1 MSKFFKKT
9 VASVLSVLTLVS
21 SGASL
26 LTVNAA
32 KVDEPAV
39 SYDEIYQELYD
50 KYGPVIS
57 FNDIGEDAVI
67 YIPGFIATKD
77 YAQAVY
83 KKAVEDSSS
92 AVSAKSDDAV
102 GARYHYPS
110 FSFASNG
117 FEYMTVDGG
126 VPVFCVEPGT
136 RLNTSS
142 ALSEQSAVWNKA
154 SSDQKNAINAA
165 LCYGYAGYSLSDAK
179 KAGLPSNITDAQF
192 AEATQRLVWEFIG
205 KCRDATFPYTHRQD
219 DMINAKGNKINPSD
233 YTNHGGKNTTTAAKW
248 IIAQMCNANRL
259 PTYANAVEDKCQT
272 ITLTATYDPNTN
284 KWTYESRSV
293 PDGNNVVGNFTVN
306 RMGYSG
312 STPTGWEPASFVDCQ
327 NAKVKVTP
335 SSNALKLEVYDG
347 VLNADKTAGVSG
359 VTKTL
364 KHINKLPNKTIDG
377 GIITYG
383 DNHAYDGYGIQDVV
397 GKGSTKSLDGYLHV
411 NVKINVKEVEN
422 RDFRI
427 RKNVVG
433 VDEFAANVDPDN
445 SALANKETLA
455 GWYYVVM
462 GMPVGDST
470 NSILMGPTDATGYT
484 PSFVET
490 AATRYK
496 TNIKAV
502 NATEYRVVELGR
514 IRDGKSAEEV
524 ESKVV
529 NWLKTSWTALQ
540 NINDYKDTL
549 GIPDNYSTDGS
560 LGDYFTANESH
571 GEAKYQAVFTMGTGD
586 KFKNFEVSSLNV
598 YSPSL
603 VINKKSEISNDITG
617 WYFLLTEK
625 NTGEQAIVGP
635 TGKDGKIQVGCADE
649 NTTGPKHGRGALPY
663 GTYVVSELGKLK
675 SGETKLS
682 TSASAMEAR
691 MVSVNAD
698 GESVYSWLASY
709 SEKNLAKLE
718 MPANYFKP
726 EDVEVEISATAY
738 QDAVAGGDDAITV
751 VMDNMTGGDIQL
763 DKTDSVTGKAVPNAV
778 YGVYDADPSEFDLTE
793 SGYGIRMVGQITTDA
808 NGSGKLSDFLKQNY
822 INSHKNDSDESARWE
837 NLKDYEQRKIMYLPT
852 GKYYVREIE
861 APDGYILDEKVYEI
875 DVKATTNPM
884 SSNIS
889 KLNVKETPKSGS
901 LTITK
906 KSAVPTVLQNS
917 DEYSLEGAEFTLVN
931 AERSYTLVTDKSGT
945 ATQGNIPCGTYT
957 LTETKAPKGHSID
970 PKCVNVQITIST
982 DNLNQTYEVTDPIE
996 TGSLRILKKSADPS
1010 VSDGNA
1016 CYSLKGAE
1024 FKLVRKGS
1032 SQSWT
1037 LVTDENG
1044 VAFIDNLPKGDYTV
1058 TEVKPSPG
1066 YALADAFNV
1075 HVDNQLVDR
1084 VCLEPPKY
1092 DPVSLQLFKYDPNM
1106 DSINP
1111 QGNASL
1117 VGAEFTFDFY
1127 NQADGKGDKIAT
1139 VVVKTVL
1146 TDDGVVLKLS
1156 KNSGCIIEDKF
1167 KSYTNHKFDEY
1178 FDEKGDFKAP
1188 IGSMVVTESKV
1199 PTGYA
1204 ETGIRMTA
1212 DGENFV
1218 EDEPLVIDI
1227 EDDLLG
1233 IDVTTLNSLP
1243 DSIKVYESEII
1254 KGGVSVKK
1262 VDSDTKTTTPQGNA
1276 DLSATFAIYNKSEN
1290 AVTIGDKSYEP
1301 NALITTI
1308 TTDPTTKIASTS
1320 ADFLPFGKYEIKE
1333 IEADKTGTYS
1343 VKAWSKT
1350 FDIIANGDFVKFED
1364 NGPDN
1369 PVNRGGVAIQKYD
1382 NDTQNT
1388 TPQGDATFEGAEFT
1402 VYNKSTNA
1410 VVVNGKTYN
1419 SGDAV
1424 LVLKGAANGFAMSDR
1439 EILPIGKYD
1448 VKETKA
1454 PAGYKLID
1462 WTKSFDITKKGEY
1475 VQFQADLGVYE
1486 PVVRGGVTVIKSDAD
1501 RVSSNVGNGTVPQ
1514 GNASMKGAEFVI
1526 VNESV
1531 HDVSVG
1537 GNVYAPGKIVATI
1550 VTDEKGVA
1558 TTDTDKDGKDY
1569 TLPCGTYRIKE
1580 AKSPT
1585 GYKVDTNYSATFKI
1599 LEDGQVVTASDYDVQ
1614 SVKEPVVRGGIAGYK
1629 HDWDKMVHEADADS
1643 KLGVQGDANLAGIEF
1658 TVFNASDNAVCV
1670 NGNWF
1675 NKNDAVLKLYTDENG
1690 FYTTDTDGDGK
1701 DYTLPYGKYLVKE
1714 TKANDSMLLDSATKN
1729 EYEVVITEDGK
1740 IDTTGYVGI
1749 SNPVVRGGVAVV
1761 KNDAE
1766 THSSAIVGG
1775 KDGGDDYSA
1784 TLAGATFAIT
1794 NKSKAPIYAY
1804 IDGQTVKVDVNAVV
1818 TTISAEWNED
1828 KKAYVAMTP
1837 DDMLPYGTYEL
1848 KEVAV
1853 GRGYTVS
1860 DDVFTFKIREEGK
1873 IVTVSTDNKPLTFEN
1888 DVIRNDFNMVKIAND
1903 TSARMSVPW
1912 VLTNTTTG
1920 ERHVIVTDENGEY
1933 RSNAYPHS
1941 QRTNANDS
1949 LLETIDAGTAVN
1961 MADVDFEAG
1970 TWFGLA
1976 SDGTTVAVND
1986 KKGALPYGKYTLSEV
2001 RSDSNV
2007 GYQLQKFD
2015 FYIFETAKDPIH
2027 LGTITDDEIIVITNA
2042 VDDESGEQVALASSD
2057 RVVLDSLSYEGL
2069 VKGTSYIVKG
2079 TLYDAETN
2087 APILVKDKD
2096 GNYVTVSGQTEFTA
2110 NAVKGNVKVSFAID
2124 ASELAGKTVVVFEE
2138 IYEKET
2144 GNKIAVHTDIADE
2157 MQMVHYPSVK
2167 TTATSTFNDDHN
2179 ARTDKEVVVK
2189 DAVEYHN
2196 LIPGRQY
2203 VITGVLMNVDS
2214 MDEAIDAQGNEITVT
2229 KKFVPEKA
2237 DGVETI
2243 EFKFDAS
2250 NMVGQKL
2257 VAFETVSYR
2266 NIPIGIHADLTDAD
2280 QTVYFPEIKTNA
2292 NFDYTDSHE
2301 GAAIEN
2307 AVITDTVTYKALV
2320 PGNTY
2325 TLKGTLMDK
2334 ATGKALVID
2343 GKPVTAEK
2351 EFVAETS
2358 DGSVDLIFT
2367 FDASALAG
2375 ETVVVF
2381 EDLYRNGKELT
2392 VHADIEDENQTVH
2405 FPKISTSAVYGD
2417 SEYDEGIVGK
2427 DTVIVDTVKY
2437 ENLEVGATYTV
2448 SGTLMDKVTG
2458 GAVTDSEGNAITA
2471 STTFTAET
2479 ADGTVNVTFKFDST
2493 DYAGSTF
2500 VVFEKLV
2507 RDDIERAWHEDINDE
2522 GQDIKFPKIG
2532 TTLVEDGT
2540 GFDEVSA
2547 NKKTT
2552 LIDTVKYENLTV
2564 GREYVLNGTLMNK
2577 ATGEAIGVTGSTKFV
2592 PETANGTV
2600 EVKFDIDTTGM
2611 ANTTL
2616 VAFEDLVRTAD
2627 MTTVADHK
2635 DINDIDQTITIPE
2648 IGTDAIAKSTGERES
2663 FAGELVEIIDTVNY
2677 KNLVVGRSYVVT
2689 GWLVD
2694 TETGEAILDK
2704 DGNKITSS
2712 KGFVAESVDGSVDVS
2727 FSFDASAMAGK
2738 SVTAYETLLR
2748 SDVELA
2754 THHDNKDEKQ
2764 TVNFPKIGTT
2774 AVYAD
2779 TDTNEG
2785 LATNPVTINDIV
2797 AYENLTVGKEYEIV
2811 GVLMDKS
2818 TGNELVNTGTVEST
2832 NDEAVASTS
2841 SVKFVPDKTTGTVN
2855 VSFTFDASALAGKSV
2870 VVFET
2875 LNNKNGV
2882 KVAEHKDLN
2891 DENQTIHFPKIG
2903 TTLVDGESGLHET
2916 EAKSK
2921 VTLVDTVKYENL
2933 TVGKKYTM
2941 SGVLVDKETGEKIEG
2956 AVATVDFTPETT
2968 DGTVDVTFEFDAV
2981 DMAGK
2986 TVVAYEAVLRD
2997 GREVAVH
3004 ADINDENQIVHF
3016 PAISTMM
3023 TKTGSE
3029 DKELYVTDMM
3039 SLTDVISYKNLI
3051 QGHKYTAIGTL
3062 MDKSTNE
3069 AVKDAQGNPVT
3080 SDVTFIADNSDGT
3093 VDMVFEFNAA
3103 AYAGKELVAYQTL
3116 YVVDGDKTVQ
3126 LSVAND
3132 INDADET
3139 VKILKPSI
3147 GTQAASAKTG
3157 TQMLEIGDNVVVVD
3171 TVKFEN
3177 LNPGTTYTLKG
3188 ILMDKATGRAYD
3200 GVIATADSA
3209 APVSTSDSAAPVST
3223 SDSAS
3228 DKSSDVDIIE
3238 ISKEFTPDTANGETT
3253 VEFVISTKELAGKS
3267 LVVFESLLLGEFE
3280 IADHKDINDEPQTVY
3295 VAEIDT
3301 HAYASDKRSKTVD
3314 LGNKQTVIDVVDY
3327 KNFKDAQDYNVKGY
3341 LVDANG
3347 NRVTEDTTATFIPK
3361 DNGGQFEMSFVLD
3374 TTKYEG
3380 QTLTVYEFIY
3390 DKSGALLASHADVN
3404 DKDQQI
3410 TVKVKTVVQTGI
3422 ENFAWLFAV
3431 IAVVLAVIG
3440 SVISFIVVRR
3450 RRNTIAG

>member
-1 MSKFFKKT
+1 MNKFFKKA
-9 VASVLSVLTLVS
+9 VASVLSALTLVS

-39 SYDEIYQELYD
+39 SYDDIYQELYD

-57 FNDIGEDAVI
+57 FDDMGEDAVI

-77 YAQAVY
+77 YARAVY

-92 AVSAKSDDAV
+92 AVSAKSDNAAPA
-102 GARYHYPS
+102 GYHYPS
-110 FSFASNG
+110 FSFAPNG

-126 VPVFCVEPGT
+126 VPIFCIEPGT
-136 RLNTSS
+136 KLNTSS

-154 SSDQKNAINAA
+154 SSDQKDAINAA
-165 LCYGYAGYSLSDAK
+165 LCYGYAGCSLADAK

-219 DMINAKGNKINPSD
+219 DMINAKGNKINPSY
-233 YTNHGGKNTTTAAKW
+233 YTKHGGKNTKDAAEW
-248 IIAQMCNANRL
+248 IIDQMCNANRL

-272 ITLTATYDPNTN
+272 VTLTATYDPNTD

-306 RMGYSG
+306 RMGYNG

-327 NAKVKVTP
+327 NAKVKITP
-335 SSNALKLEVYDG
+335 SSNALNLEVYDG

-364 KHINKLPNKTIDG
+364 KHISKLPSKTIDG

-383 DNHAYDGYGIQDVV
+383 DTHAYDGSGIQDVV
-397 GKGSTKSLDGYLHV
+397 GKGSTKPLDGYLKV
-411 NVKINVKEVEN
+411 NVKINVKEVN

-427 RKNVVG
+427 RKRVVG
-433 VDEFAANVDPDN
+433 VDEFADNVDPDN
-445 SALANKETLA
+445 SSLSNEETLA
-455 GWYYVVM
+455 GWYYIVM
-462 GMPVGDST
+462 GMPIGDS
-470 NSILMGPTDATGYT
+470 NNVILMGPTDATGYT

-496 TNIKAV
+496 TNIKTV
-502 NATEYRVVELGR
+502 DATEYRVIELGR

-524 ESKVV
+524 ESYVV
-529 NWLKTSWTALQ
+529 NLFRTEVRALQ
-540 NINDYKDTL
+540 QINSYSNTL

-560 LGDYFTANESH
+560 LGDYLTTNGNYDER
-571 GEAKYQAVFTMGTGD
+571 EYQAVFTMGTGD
-586 KFKNFEVSSLNV
+586 KFKNFEVPSLNV
-598 YSPSL
+598 YSPGL
-603 VINKKSEISNDITG
+603 MINKVSEISTDVEG
-617 WYFLLTEK
+617 WYFSLTEK
-625 NTGEQAIVGP
+625 STGKQIIVGP
-635 TGKDGKIQVGCADE
+635 TGKDGKIQVGYTDE
-649 NTTGPKHGRGALPY
+649 NTSSKYHGRGALPY
-663 GTYVVSELGKLK
+663 GTYIVSELGKLK
-675 SGETKLS
+675 SGETTLR
-682 TSASAMEAR
+682 ANHQAIYAR
-691 MVSVNAD
+691 TRFVDAE
-698 GESVYSWLASY
+698 GETGVHYAYTY
-709 SEKNLAKLE
+709 SEDNLDKLA
-718 MPANYFKP
+718 MPENYFKP
-726 EDVEVEISATAY
+726 EDVEVEISSTAY
-738 QDAVAGGDDAITV
+738 NDAVAGGEKFISVT
-751 VMDNMTGGDIQL
+751 MTNRTGGDIQL
-763 DKTDSVTGKAVPNAV
+763 NKTDSVTGKAVPNAV
-778 YGVYDADPSEFDLTE
+778 YGVYDADPSQFDLTE

-861 APDGYILDEKVYEI
+861 APNGYILDEKVYEI

-889 KLNVKETPKSGS
+889 KLSVEETPENGS
-901 LTITK
+901 FTIIK
-906 KSAVPTVLQNS
+906 KSAVPDVLKNDS
-917 DEYSLEGAEFTLVN
+917 EYSLEGAEFVLVN
-931 AERSYTLVTDKSGT
+931 AERTYKLITDKDGK
-945 ATQGNIPCGTYT
+945 ATQSNIPVGKYS
-957 LTETKAPKGHSID
+957 LTEIKAPKGHAID
-970 PKCVNVQITIST
+970 PECVNVEIVIST
-982 DNLNQTYEVTDPIE
+982 DNLDQTYTVTDPIMS
-996 TGSLRILKKSADPS
+996 GGLRIVKKSADPAM
-1010 VSDGNA
+1010 SDGNT
-1016 CYSLKGAE
+1016 CYSLEGAE
-1024 FKLVRKGS
+1024 FKLVRVGT

-1037 LVTDENG
+1037 LVTDKDG
-1044 VAFIDNLPKGDYTV
+1044 IASIANLPMGDYQV
-1058 TEVKPSPG
+1058 TETKASPG
-1066 YALADAFNV
+1066 YAIVSKSFDVKITDKVYDLTV
-1075 HVDNQLVDR
+1075 
-1084 VCLEPPKY
+1084 LEPPKY
-1092 DPVSLQLFKYDPNM
+1092 DPVSLVLHKYDPNTG
-1106 DSINP
+1106 DILP
-1111 QGNASL
+1111 QGAASL

-1127 NQADGKGDKIAT
+1127 NQAGGKGDKLVT
-1139 VVVKTVL
+1139 VVAKTVA
-1146 TDDGVVLKLS
+1146 TDDGVQLKLQKS
-1156 KNSGCIIEDKF
+1156 AIKESDLT
-1167 KSYTNHKFDEY
+1167 SYTNHKYDEY
-1178 FDEKGDFKAP
+1178 FDANGFFKAP
-1188 IGSMVVTESKV
+1188 IGSMVVRETKV
-1199 PTGYA
+1199 PSGYA
-1204 ETGIRMTA
+1204 ETGIQMVA
-1212 DGENFV
+1212 NDLAV
-1218 EDEPLVIDI
+1218 EDAPLVLDI
-1227 EDDLLG
+1227 TDNFASGLD
-1233 IDVTTLNSLP
+1233 IQVLNVLP
-1243 DSIKVYESEII
+1243 AEIRVYESEII

-1262 VDSDTKTTTPQGNA
+1262 TDTDLKESTAQGDA
-1276 DLSATFAIYNKSEN
+1276 VLAATFGIYNKSEN
-1290 AVTIGDKSYEP
+1290 AVSVDGKLYEKD
-1301 NALITTI
+1301 ALITTI
-1308 TTDPTTKIASTS
+1308 TTDSKTMIAST
-1320 ADFLPFGKYEIKE
+1320 AKDYLPFGKYEIKE
-1333 IEADKTGTYS
+1333 IAADANGTYS
-1343 VKAWSKT
+1343 VKEWSKT
-1350 FDIIANGDFVKFED
+1350 FDIVAAGDYPIFVD

-1424 LVLKGAANGFAMSDR
+1424 LVLKGAANGFAKSDREIFGNGFAMAYR

-1501 RVSSNVGNGTVPQ
+1501 RVSSNVGNGAIPQ

-1526 VNESV
+1526 INESAN
-1531 HDVSVG
+1531 DVSVG
-1537 GNVYAPGKIVATI
+1537 GNVYAHGKIVATI

-1569 TLPCGTYRIKE
+1569 TLPYGTYRIKE
-1580 AKSPT
+1580 TKAPT
-1585 GYKVDTNYSATFKI
+1585 GYKVDTNYEATFKI
-1599 LEDGQVVTASDYDVQ
+1599 REDGKVVTASDYDVQ
-1614 SVKEPVVRGGIAGYK
+1614 PVKEPVIRGGIAGYK

-1643 KLGVQGDANLAGIEF
+1643 KLGAQGDANLAGIEF
-1658 TVFNASDNAVCV
+1658 TVFNASDNAVYV

-1701 DYTLPYGKYLVKE
+1701 DYTLPYGKYLVRE
-1714 TKANDSMLLDSATKN
+1714 TKANDSMLLDSVTKN
-1729 EYEVVITEDGK
+1729 EYEAIITEDGK
-1740 IDTTGYVGI
+1740 IDTAGYVGI

-1766 THSSAIVGG
+1766 TYSSAIVGG

-1794 NKSKAPIYAY
+1794 NKSKAPVYAY

-1873 IVTVSTDNKPLTFEN
+1873 IVTVSTDDKPLVFEN
-1888 DVIRNDFNMVKIAND
+1888 EVIRNDFNMVKIAND

-1912 VLTNTTTG
+1912 VLTNITTG
-1920 ERHVIVTDENGEY
+1920 ERHVIATDKNGEY

-1941 QRTNANDS
+1941 QKTNANDS

-1976 SDGTTVAVND
+1976 SDGTTVVVND

-2015 FYIFETAKDPIH
+2015 FYVFETAKDPIH
-2027 LGTITDDEIIVITNA
+2027 LGTITDDEIVVITNA
-2042 VDDESGEQVALASSD
+2042 VDDETVEQVALASSD

-2079 TLYDAETN
+2079 TLYDADTN

-2167 TTATSTFNDDHN
+2167 TTATSAFNDDHN

-2203 VITGVLMNVDS
+2203 VITGVLMNVES

-2237 DGVETI
+2237 DGVEII

-2250 NMVGQKL
+2250 NMAGQKL

-2577 ATGEAIGVTGSTKFV
+2577 ATGEAIGVTGSITFV
-2592 PETANGTV
+2592 PDKTDGEV

-2616 VAFEDLVRTAD
+2616 VAFEELVRTAD
-2627 MTTVADHK
+2627 METVAEHK
-2635 DINDIDQTITIPE
+2635 DIDDVDQTVTIPE

-2663 FAGELVEIIDTVNY
+2663 FADALVEIVDTVNY
-2677 KNLVVGRSYVVT
+2677 KNLVVGRGYTVT

-2694 TETGEAILDK
+2694 TETGEAILDSQ
-2704 DGNKITSS
+2704 GNKITSS
-2712 KGFVAESVDGSVDVS
+2712 LGFVPDKTDGSVDVA
-2727 FSFDASAMAGK
+2727 FTFDASDMAGR
-2738 SVTAYETLLR
+2738 SATVYETLLR

-2764 TVNFPKIGTT
+2764 TVHFPKIGTT
-2774 AVYAD
+2774 AVYGD
-2779 TDTNEG
+2779 VDYNEG
-2785 LATNPVTINDIV
+2785 MASESVTIKDTV
-2797 AYENLTVGKEYEIV
+2797 SYTNLTVGKEYELV

-2818 TGNELVNTGTVEST
+2818 TGTALTVGNTT
-2832 NDEAVASTS
+2832 NATDDEAVSNNVTS
-2841 SVKFVPDKTTGTVN
+2841 SVKFTPTEANGSVDVT
-2855 VSFTFDASALAGKSV
+2855 FTFDASALAGKSV

-2875 LNNKNGV
+2875 LNNANGI
-2882 KVAEHKDLN
+2882 KVAEHNDL
-2891 DENQTIHFPKIG
+2891 DDDNQTIHFPKIG
-2903 TTLVDGESGLHET
+2903 TTLVDGETKLHET
-2916 EAKSK
+2916 EAKSE
-2921 VTLVDTVKYENL
+2921 VVLTDTVKYENL
-2933 TVGKKYTM
+2933 TVGKTYTM
-2941 SGVLVDKETGEKIEG
+2941 SGVLVDKATGERIEG
-2956 AVATVDFTPETT
+2956 ATASTTFTPTEPN
-2968 DGTVDVTFEFDAV
+2968 GVVEVEFKVDASA
-2981 DMAGK
+2981 MAGK
-2986 TVVAYEAVLRD
+2986 TVVAFEALLRED
-2997 GREVAVH
+2997 REVAVH
-3004 ADINDENQIVHF
+3004 ADINDEDQSVHF
-3016 PAISTMM
+3016 ADVT
-3023 TKTGSE
+3023 TVLTENGS
-3029 DKELYVTDMM
+3029 DKKELYVSDSMN
-3039 SLTDVISYKNLI
+3039 LVDVISYKNLMV
-3051 QGHKYTAIGTL
+3051 GHKYRIVGTL
-3062 MDKSTNE
+3062 MDKSNNE
-3069 AVKDAQGNPVT
+3069 PVKDAQGNAVT
-3080 SDVTFIADNSDGT
+3080 STVEFIATATDGS
-3093 VDMVFEFNAA
+3093 VDMPFEFNAA

-3116 YVVDGDKTVQ
+3116 YVLDGDKAVT
-3126 LSVAND
+3126 LCVAND
-3132 INDADET
+3132 IDNADET
-3139 VKILKPSI
+3139 IKVLKPSI

-3157 TQMLEIGDNVVVVD
+3157 TQMLEIGDQVTVVD

-3177 LNPGTTYTLKG
+3177 LNPGTTYTIKG
-3188 ILMDKATGRAYD
+3188 ILMDKSTGKAYA
-3200 GVIATADSA
+3200 GVVATADEA
-3209 APVSTSDSAAPVST
+3209 KPVSTNDSADIKA
-3223 SDSAS
+3223 
-3228 DKSSDVDIIE
+3228 DVIE
-3238 ISKEFTPDTANGETT
+3238 VTKEFTPDTASGETT
-3253 VEFVISTKELAGKS
+3253 MEFVISTKDLAGKS
-3267 LVVFESLLLGEFE
+3267 LVVFESVLLGEIE
-3280 IADHKDINDEPQTVY
+3280 IADHKDIEDESQTVY
-3295 VAEIDT
+3295 VADIDT
-3301 HAYASDKRSKTVD
+3301 HAYASDKRAKTIDVGAD
-3314 LGNKQTVIDVVDY
+3314 QTVVDVVDY
-3327 KNFKDAQDYNVKGY
+3327 KNFKAGVDYNVKGY
-3341 LVDANG
+3341 LVTADG
-3347 NRVTEDTTATFIPK
+3347 TKITDDVTATFTPNG
-3361 DNGGQFEMSFVLD
+3361 DGGQFEMSFKID

-3390 DKSGALLASHADVN
+3390 DKNGELLAAHDDIKDA
-3404 DKDQQI
+3404 DQQV
-3410 TVKVKTVVQTGI
+3410 TVKVKTIVQTGI
-3422 ENFAWLFAV
+3422 ENLAWLFA
-3431 IAVVLAVIG
+3431 AVAIVLAAIG
-3440 SVISFIVVRR
+3440 SIIAFVMVRR
-3450 RRNTIAG
+3450 RKTIFK

>member
-9 VASVLSVLTLVS
+9 VASVLSVLTLMS
-21 SGASL
+21 SCVGLASVNVGAAEIDKP
-26 LTVNAA
+26 T
-32 KVDEPAV
+32 V

-126 VPVFCVEPGT
+126 VPIFCVEPGV

-154 SSDQKNAINAA
+154 SSNQKNAINAA
-165 LCYGYAGYSLSDAK
+165 LCYGYAGYSLANAK

-192 AEATQRLVWEFIG
+192 AEATQLLVWQLIG
-205 KCRDATFPYTHRQD
+205 KCRDATYPYTYRRAT
-219 DMINAKGNKINPSD
+219 MVNANGYTINLFN
-233 YTNHGGKNTTTAAKW
+233 YTNHGGKNTITAANW
-248 IIAQMCNANRL
+248 IITQMCKANRL
-259 PTYANAVEDKCQT
+259 PSYVNAVEDKCQT
-272 ITLTATYDPNTN
+272 VTLTATYDPNTN
-284 KWTYESRSV
+284 KWTYESRSLT
-293 PDGNNVVGNFTVN
+293 DGNKVLGNFTVN

-312 STPTGWEPASFVDCQ
+312 STATGWEQASFVDCQ

-335 SSNALKLEVYDG
+335 SGNTLKLQVYDG
-347 VLNADKTAGVSG
+347 VLNADKTAGVKG

-427 RKNVVG
+427 RKSVVG
-433 VDEFAANVDPDN
+433 VDEFANNVDPDN

-462 GMPVGDST
+462 GMPIGDSS
-470 NSILMGPTDATGYT
+470 NCILMGPTDATGYT

-502 NATEYRVVELGR
+502 NATEYKVVELGR

-524 ESKVV
+524 ESYVV
-529 NWLKTSWTALQ
+529 NLFRTEWMALQ
-540 NINDYKDTL
+540 QINSYKNTL

-571 GEAKYQAVFTMGTGD
+571 GEAKYQAKFTMGTGD

-603 VINKKSEISNDITG
+603 VINKKSEISNDIAG

-625 NTGEQAIVGP
+625 NTGKQAIVGP
-635 TGKDGKIQVGCADE
+635 TGKDGKIQVGYADE
-649 NTTGPKHGRGALPY
+649 NTTRRIHGIGALPY

-675 SGETKLS
+675 SGETELS
-682 TSASAMEAR
+682 PVAYAIDEDAIAAR

-698 GESVYSWLASY
+698 SESVYSWVASY
-709 SEKNLAKLE
+709 SENNLAKLE

-763 DKTDSVTGKAVPNAV
+763 NKTDSVTGKAVPNAV
-778 YGVYDADPSEFDLTE
+778 YGVYDADPSKFDLTE

-808 NGSGKLSDFLKQNY
+808 KGSGKLSDFLKQNY
-822 INSHKNDSDESARWE
+822 INSHKNDNDESARWE

-889 KLNVKETPKSGS
+889 KLNVKETSKSGS

-1016 CYSLKGAE
+1016 CYSLAGAE
-1024 FKLVRKGS
+1024 FKLVRINS
-1032 SQSWT
+1032 TQSWT

-1066 YALADAFNV
+1066 YALADVFNV
-1075 HVDNQLVDR
+1075 RVDNQLVEH

-1092 DPVSLQLFKYDPNM
+1092 DPVSLQLFKYDPNT

-1127 NQADGKGDKIAT
+1127 NQADGKGDKVAT
-1139 VVVKTVL
+1139 VVAKTIL

-1156 KNSGCIIEDKF
+1156 KDSGCIIEDKF

-1178 FDEKGDFKAP
+1178 FDERGDFKAP

-1204 ETGIRMTA
+1204 ETGIRMIT
-1212 DGENFV
+1212 DDQDI
-1218 EDEPLVIDI
+1218 EDKPLVINIDDDFTAI
-1227 EDDLLG
+1227 E
-1233 IDVTTLNSLP
+1233 VSTLNSLP
-1243 DSIKVYESEII
+1243 AEIRVYESEII

-1262 VDSDTKTTTPQGNA
+1262 VDADTKTTTPQGNA

-1301 NALITTI
+1301 NALITKI
-1308 TTDPTTKIASTS
+1308 TTDKDTKIASTS
-1320 ADFLPFGKYEIKE
+1320 ADYLPFGKYEIKE
-1333 IEADKTGTYS
+1333 IEADKNGTYS
-1343 VKAWSKT
+1343 VKEWSKT
-1350 FDIIANGDFVKFED
+1350 FDIIAKGDFVKYESDD
-1364 NGPDN
+1364 NMADN

-1424 LVLKGAANGFAMSDR
+1424 LVLKGATNGFAMSDR

-1501 RVSSNVGNGTVPQ
+1501 RVSSNVGNGVIPQ

-1526 VNESV
+1526 INESAN
-1531 HDVSVG
+1531 DVSVG
-1537 GNVYAPGKIVATI
+1537 GNIYAPGKIVATI

-1569 TLPCGTYRIKE
+1569 TLPYGTYRIKE
-1580 AKSPT
+1580 VKSPT
-1585 GYKVDTNYSATFKI
+1585 GYKVDTNYEATFKI
-1599 LEDGQVVTASDYDVQ
+1599 REDGKVVTASDYDVQ
-1614 SVKEPVVRGGIAGYK
+1614 PVKEPIIRGGIAGYK

-1643 KLGVQGDANLAGIEF
+1643 KLGAQGDANLAGIEF
-1658 TVFNASDNAVCV
+1658 TVFNASDNAVYV

-1675 NKNDAVLKLYTDENG
+1675 NKNAAVLKLYTDENG

-1729 EYEVVITEDGK
+1729 EYEAIITEDGK
-1740 IDTTGYVGI
+1740 IDTAGYVGI

-1794 NKSKAPIYAY
+1794 NKSKAPVYAY

-1837 DDMLPYGTYEL
+1837 DDMLPYGSYEL
-1848 KEVAV
+1848 KEIVAP
-1853 GRGYTVS
+1853 RGYLLNNTVLP
-1860 DDVFTFKIREEGK
+1860 FEIRENGK
-1873 IVTVSTDNKPLTFEN
+1873 IVETTIDNKPLTFEN

-1920 ERHVIVTDENGEY
+1920 ERHVIVTDKNGEY

-1986 KKGALPYGKYTLSEV
+1986 KKGALPYGKYMLSEV

-2015 FYIFETAKDPIH
+2015 FYVFETAKDPIH
-2027 LGTITDDEIIVITNA
+2027 LGTITDDEIVVITNA
-2042 VDDESGEQVALASSD
+2042 VDDETAEQVALASSD

-2203 VITGVLMNVDS
+2203 VITGVLMNVES

-2250 NMVGQKL
+2250 NMAGQKL

-2334 ATGKALVID
+2334 ATGKALVIN

-2405 FPKISTSAVYGD
+2405 FPKISTSATYGD

-2577 ATGEAIGVTGSTKFV
+2577 ATGEVIGVTGSTKFV

-2627 MTTVADHK
+2627 MQTVADHK

-2818 TGNELVNTGTVEST
+2818 TGNELVNTGTVDST

-2875 LNNKNGV
+2875 LNNKSGV

-3147 GTQAASAKTG
+3147 GTQAASVKTG

-3209 APVSTSDSAAPVST
+3209 APVSTSDSA
-3223 SDSAS
+3223 S
-3228 DKSSDVDIIE
+3228 DKSSDVDLIE

-3327 KNFKDAQDYNVKGY
+3327 KNFKNAQGYNVKGY